1 MNKLQLLLFG
11 TLVLTGCNNNS
22 SSLTYSE
29 LSEED
34 LSEETQSYF
43 QSVKKENGAHL
54 YFDEEND
61 SMVVYLNGEAVVQGE
76 KAETFT
82 GFDVDSE
89 EDTLKLMYTSAET
102 TDLSNSSS
110 DYSLFYKVNL
120 NNEYD
125 KVKLFQNGDEASF
138 RSVSGGEKD

>member
-1 MNKLQLLLFG
+1 MNKLRLLLFG
-11 TLVLTGCNNNS
+11 TLVLTGCNNN

-61 SMVVYLNGEAVVQGE
+61 SMVVYLNGENIVQGE

-89 EDTLKLMYTSAET
+89 EDILKLMYKSEET
-102 TDLSNSSS
+102 TDFSDSSS

-120 NNEYD
+120 NKEYD
-125 KVKLFQNGDEASF
+125 KVKLFQNGNEASF
-138 RSVSGGEKD
+138 LSISGGVEE